1 MTFRSKGSHFSLAIA
16 GPKLMGL
23 LTKEVVRRESSY
35 QLADSTTIERSSVV
49 PKALAFATQLAS
61 VVVATASVQLVRQRT
76 TAQAVVVAIG

>member
-1 MTFRSKGSHFSLAIA
+1 MIFRSKGSHFSLAIA

-23 LTKEVVRRESSY
+23 LTKEVVGRELSY
-35 QLADSTTIERSSVV
+35 QLVDSTTIERSSVV

-61 VVVATASVQLVRQRT
+61 VVATASVQLVRQRT